1 MFWSMCF
8 FPSPHQGVHSV
19 WGKIVVSLHQN
30 QSKQSCVF
38 VVISDTNEQEK
49 ICMASTSRFCSSGKK
64 KVQSSPLCIFIT
76 VHNMYNACT
85 RARVCGLRTYCV
97 QFKTRAEARVWPFC
111 CLYTTHLLKSAVSLF
126 LRSLPHTA
134 TRYFMMTFGYMDSAH
149 TATAYTRSYLFFIFL
164 AHYSSGW
171 QQGMTHSQI

>member
-1 MFWSMCF
+1 MHCF
-8 FPSPHQGVHSV
+8 FSCKVPKGS
-19 WGKIVVSLHQN
+19 IFLVVSGCFFCVFFGIEKKMSLLDVLEHVLLPFTSSRRTFSVRENCSFLTQKN

-76 VHNMYNACT
+76 VHNMYSACT

-97 QFKTRAEARVWPFC
+97 QFKTRAEARV
-111 CLYTTHLLKSAVSLF
+111 
-126 LRSLPHTA
+126 
-134 TRYFMMTFGYMDSAH
+134 
-149 TATAYTRSYLFFIFL
+149 
-164 AHYSSGW
+164 
-171 QQGMTHSQI
+171 